1 MNWVLSLFLAVALS
15 SPATVPATS
24 PAEETFFRAF
34 NHNPK
39 LRPQAHKQLLGAYA
53 RNAGDPRTT
62 LLLGLSHLWTAAE
75 GDRTNP
81 ERIENLL
88 LAKHYLE
95 RAEKLDPID
104 RRIPSWLVPVR
115 MNLAQ
120 LERNGEARQQLWAE
134 MMVAYKEDPNFH
146 SFTLALLSYN
156 RPRGSADFK
165 VGLDALR
172 ATVGCNETADVS
184 CGNRPRWPHNQEGF
198 LAFQADYELKA
209 GNVAEAR
216 ALLEVVKKIPE
227 YPTFAF
233 PQEIED
239 RLANLDTYAALY
251 ANADAGDD
259 PPPIIHGTMTCQ
271 VCHMTK

>member
-1 MNWVLSLFLAVALS
+1 MNFLLSLLFAVIA
-15 SPATVPATS
+15 VS

-39 LRPQAHKQLLGAYA
+39 LRPQAHKQLVGSYA
-53 RNAGDPRTT
+53 RNPSDPRTT
-62 LLLGLSHLWTAAE
+62 LLLGLTHLWTAAE

-95 RAEKLDPID
+95 RAEKLDPAD
-104 RRIPSWLVPVR
+104 QRIASWLVPAR
-115 MNLAQ
+115 LALAQ
-120 LERNGEARQQLWAE
+120 IERNGEDRQRIWAE
-134 MMVAYKEDPNFH
+134 MLAAYEKDPNFH
-146 SFTLALLSYN
+146 SFTVALLSYG

-165 VGLDALR
+165 LGLDALR
-172 ATVGCNETADVS
+172 ATDGCNETEDVS

-198 LAFQADYELKA
+198 LAFQADYELKS
-209 GNVAEAR
+209 GNIAQAR
-216 ALLEVVKKIPE
+216 ALLEQVKKNPD
-227 YPTFAF
+227 YATFAF
-233 PQEIED
+233 PEEIED
-239 RLANLDTYAALY
+239 RLANLEPYAALY

-259 PPPIIHGTMTCQ
+259 PPPIINGTMTCQ